1 MVEQVLFGQPEENMK
16 KLPVS
21 SILIILAV
29 LLSACGAAQLASA
42 PSRDMAEPMFIEAE
56 ESSANVFSAGD
67 VGSETSFIVSESVA
81 VERLVIRNANLTLV
95 VEDPAVSAEEIADL
109 ADALDGFVVNSNVY
123 QTSFA
128 EGVFAT
134 QANITIRVPA
144 ERLDEALAQIKQDAV
159 EVRSE
164 NITGQD
170 VTQEYTDLESRLRNL
185 EAAEIELREIMAS
198 LTRAEDVL
206 SVYQN
211 LRQVREEIEVIKGR
225 MQYFEQSA
233 RLSAITIDL
242 LPDVVSQPLQIGK
255 WQPQGTAKAA
265 LEALISALQFLAN
278 ASIWLIIFALP
289 VLALLSIP
297 FWAIRWW
304 VLRRRARRQA
314 KPQMDE

>member
-29 LLSACGAAQLASA
+29 LLSACGAARLASA
-42 PSRDMAEPMFIEAE
+42 PARDMAEPMFIEAE
-56 ESSANVFSAGD
+56 ESTANVFKAGD
-67 VGSETSFIVSESVA
+67 ESSGSGFISNEPA
-81 VERLVIRNANLTLV
+81 TVERLVIRNANLTLV
-95 VEDPAVSAEEIADL
+95 VEDPAASADEIADL
-109 ADALDGFVVNSNVY
+109 AEAFGGFVVNSNVY
-123 QTSFA
+123 QTTFA

-134 QANITIRVPA
+134 QANITIRIPA
-144 ERLDEALAQIKQDAV
+144 ERLDEALDQIKQDVV

-164 NITGQD
+164 NISGQD

-198 LTRAEDVL
+198 LTRAEEVL

-255 WQPQGTAKAA
+255 WQPQGTAKNA
-265 LEALISALQFLAN
+265 LEAMISVVQFLADV
-278 ASIWLIIFALP
+278 AIWLLIFSPLIAIP
-289 VLALLSIP
+289 VLIL
-297 FWAIRWW
+297 RWW
-304 VLRRRARRQA
+304 RRRRRARNQA

>member
-1 MVEQVLFGQPEENMK
+1 
-16 KLPVS
+16 
-21 SILIILAV
+21 
-29 LLSACGAAQLASA
+29 
-42 PSRDMAEPMFIEAE
+42 MAEPMFAEVE
-56 ESSANVFSAGD
+56 ESTANVFTMGD
-67 VGSETSFIVSESVA
+67 DGSRSGFIASEPVA

-109 ADALDGFVVNSNVY
+109 AEALNGFVVNSNVY
-123 QTSFA
+123 QTTFA

-134 QANITIRVPA
+134 QASITIRVPA
-144 ERLDEALAQIKQDAV
+144 ERLDEALDEIKQDVV

-164 NITGQD
+164 TISGQD

-185 EAAEIELREIMAS
+185 EAA
-198 LTRAEDVL
+198 
-206 SVYQN
+206 

-242 LPDVVSQPLQIGK
+242 LPDVISQPLQIGK

-278 ASIWLIIFALP
+278 VSIWLIIFALP

-304 VLRRRARRQA
+304 VLRRRVRSQARQ
-314 KPQMDE
+314 EETE

>member
-1 MVEQVLFGQPEENMK
+1 MVEQGLFGQPEEKMK

-21 SILIILAV
+21 SILIILTV

-42 PSRDMAEPMFIEAE
+42 PARDMAEPMFAEVE
-56 ESSANVFSAGD
+56 ESTANVFTMGD
-67 VGSETSFIVSESVA
+67 DGSGSEFIASEPVT
-81 VERLVIRNANLTLV
+81 VDRLVIRNANLTLV

-109 ADALDGFVVNSNVY
+109 AEALNGFVVNSNVY
-123 QTSFA
+123 QTTFA

-134 QANITIRVPA
+134 QASITIRVPA
-144 ERLDEALAQIKQDAV
+144 ERLDEALDEIKQDVV

-164 NITGQD
+164 TISGQD

-185 EAAEIELREIMAS
+185 EAAEMELREIMAS
-198 LTRAEDVL
+198 LTRAEEVL

-242 LPDVVSQPLQIGK
+242 LPDVISQPLQIGK

-278 ASIWLIIFALP
+278 VSIWLIIFALP

-304 VLRRRARRQA
+304 VLRRRVRSQARQ
-314 KPQMDE
+314 EETE

>member
-1 MVEQVLFGQPEENMK
+1 MVEQGLFGQPEEKMK

-21 SILIILAV
+21 SILIILTV

-42 PSRDMAEPMFIEAE
+42 PARDMAEPMFAEVE
-56 ESSANVFSAGD
+56 ESTANVFTMGD
-67 VGSETSFIVSESVA
+67 DGSGSEFIASEPVT
-81 VERLVIRNANLTLV
+81 VDRLVIRNANLTLV

-109 ADALDGFVVNSNVY
+109 AEALNGFVVNSNVY
-123 QTSFA
+123 QTTFA

-134 QANITIRVPA
+134 QASITIRVPA
-144 ERLDEALAQIKQDAV
+144 ERLDEALDEIKQDVV

-164 NITGQD
+164 TISGQD
-170 VTQEYTDLESRLRNL
+170 VKQEYTDLESRLRNL
-185 EAAEIELREIMAS
+185 E
-198 LTRAEDVL
+198 
-206 SVYQN
+206 VYQN

-242 LPDVVSQPLQIGK
+242 LPDVISQPLQIGK

-278 ASIWLIIFALP
+278 VSIWLIIFALP

-304 VLRRRARRQA
+304 VLRRRVRSQARQ
-314 KPQMDE
+314 EETE

>member
-1 MVEQVLFGQPEENMK
+1 MK
-16 KLPVS
+16 KLPIIP
-21 SILIILAV
+21 ILIIATILI
-29 LLSACGAAQLASA
+29 SACGAAQLASSPA
-42 PSRDMAEPMFIEAE
+42 RNMAEPILIEAE
-56 ESSANVFSAGD
+56 APAQDAFFSDGGEYRESSFSAGEPA
-67 VGSETSFIVSESVA
+67 V

-95 VEDPAVSAEEIADL
+95 VEDPAVSAEKIADL
-109 ADALDGFVVNSNVY
+109 AETFDGFVVNSNVY
-123 QTSFA
+123 QTTFA

-144 ERLDEALAQIKQDAV
+144 ERLDEVLDQIKQDVV

-164 NITGQD
+164 TISGQD

-185 EAAEIELREIMAS
+185 EAAEEELREIMGS
-198 LTRAEDVL
+198 LTKAEDVL
-206 SVYQN
+206 NVYQN

-265 LEALISALQFLAN
+265 LQALINVLQGLAN
-278 ASIWLIIFALP
+278 VAIWLLVFSPLIAP
-289 VLALLSIP
+289 VVLL
-297 FWAIRWW
+297 IRWW
-304 VLRRRARRQA
+304 RRRRQA
-314 KPQMDE
+314 RKAETQQAESE

>member
-1 MVEQVLFGQPEENMK
+1 MK
-16 KLPVS
+16 KLPVG

-29 LLSACGAAQLASA
+29 VLAACAAAA
-42 PSRDMAEPMFIEAE
+42 PMRDMAEPMIVEVEAPVADAIFAG
-56 ESSANVFSAGD
+56 ESSLDESAF
-67 VGSETSFIVSESVA
+67 VTNEAVA

-95 VEDPAVSAEEIADL
+95 VEDPAFSAAQIADL
-109 ADALDGFVVNSNVY
+109 AEEFNGFVVNSNVY
-123 QTSFA
+123 QTTFA

-144 ERLDEALAQIKQDAV
+144 DRLDEALDRIKRNVV

-164 NITGQD
+164 NISGQD

-185 EAAEIELREIMAS
+185 EAAEEELREIMAS
-198 LTRAEDVL
+198 LTKAEDVL

-255 WQPQGTAKAA
+255 WQPQGTAKNA
-265 LEALISALQFLAN
+265 LEAMISVAQFLADV
-278 ASIWLIIFALP
+278 AIWLLIFSPLIAIP
-289 VLALLSIP
+289 VLLIA
-297 FWAIRWW
+297 WW
-304 VLRRRARRQA
+304 RRRRRRRKAEKQQA
-314 KPQMDE
+314 DAQ

>member
-1 MVEQVLFGQPEENMK
+1 MVEQALFGQPEEQMK

-21 SILIILAV
+21 SILIILAL
-29 LLSACGAAQLASA
+29 LLSACGAARLASA
-42 PSRDMAEPMFIEAE
+42 PSRDLAEPMFIEAE
-56 ESSANVFSAGD
+56 ESTANVFKAGD
-67 VGSETSFIVSESVA
+67 DGSGSGFISNEPA
-81 VERLVIRNANLTLV
+81 TVERLVIRNANLTLV
-95 VEDPAVSAEEIADL
+95 VEDPAASADEIAHL
-109 ADALDGFVVNSNVY
+109 AEAFGGFVVNSNVY
-123 QTSFA
+123 QTTFA

-134 QANITIRVPA
+134 QANITIRIPA
-144 ERLDEALAQIKQDAV
+144 ERLDEALDQIKQDVV

-164 NITGQD
+164 NISGQD

-198 LTRAEDVL
+198 LTRAEEVL

-255 WQPQGTAKAA
+255 WQPQGTAKNA
-265 LEALISALQFLAN
+265 LEAMISVVQFLADV
-278 ASIWLIIFALP
+278 AIWLLIFSPLIAIP
-289 VLALLSIP
+289 VLIL
-297 FWAIRWW
+297 RWW
-304 VLRRRARRQA
+304 RRRRRARNQA